1 MTVQTSMTDPC
12 RKGCRWPN
20 PLCRKRNCPLKERH
34 ENRMSDV
41 LPPPTG
47 GTSGETPRLGTLAAC
62 HMAVSF
68 LTRLPLPSPRH
79 VVPGALAKS
88 MHLFP
93 LAGVLVGGI
102 GALVYALAQLLL
114 PPSLSALLAVAVT
127 AVVTG
132 AMHEDGLA
140 DIADGF
146 GGGTDRERKLAIMKD
161 SRLGSYGAVALLLG
175 LSLKAFALAALASPG
190 WVAGALIASHA
201 LGRAAIPLTMQ
212 LLAPARETGLGAT
225 VGTPPV
231 STAGIGATLA
241 LLIAAAALP
250 AGTAFAACAA
260 ALLATLGVA
269 WLAWRQIG
277 GQTGDVLGAT
287 EQVAEIAVL
296 LATVAFR

>member
-1 MTVQTSMTDPC
+1 
-12 RKGCRWPN
+12 
-20 PLCRKRNCPLKERH
+20 
-34 ENRMSDV
+34 MSDA
-41 LPPPTG
+41 LPP
-47 GTSGETPRLGTLAAC
+47 SSADRENEAVRLGPLAAF
-62 HMAVSF
+62 HMAISF

-79 VVPGALAKS
+79 VGPGALAKS

-93 LAGVLVGGI
+93 LAGVVVGAT
-102 GALVYALAQLLL
+102 GALTYALASLLL
-114 PPSLSALLAVAVT
+114 PPPLSALLAVAAT
-127 AVVTG
+127 ATVTG

-146 GGGTDRERKLAIMKD
+146 GGGVDRERKLAIMKD

-190 WVAGALIASHA
+190 WVAGALIAAHA

-225 VGTPPV
+225 VGTPSI

-250 AGTAFAACAA
+250 AGAAFAACMA
-260 ALLATLGVA
+260 ALVATLGVA

-296 LATVAFR
+296 LAAVAFR